1 MSVNPVCVVYRCKVT
16 ADLTLNGRNPCTA
29 QCEKCNA
36 GISAAFRP
44 SMLHHYSD
52 VLGYLDLGTAAPVD
66 LVLQDCDLVIVC
78 LNCSKE
84 GPVKV
89 TNTLFIA
96 PFLFYDDESI
106 YIWLKF

>member
-1 MSVNPVCVVYRCKVT
+1 MT

-89 TNTLFIA
+89 TNIA
-96 PFLFYDDESI
+96 PFLSYDDESI
-106 YIWLKF
+106 YIWVKF